1 MTQIPGELNI
11 KELSIEERI
20 LLIEE
25 IWDSIEAEQE
35 MLELTEEQK
44 EELDRRIESYRKS
57 PGEGVTWEVVMAR
70 LTSEK

>member
-25 IWDSIEAEQE
+25 IWNSIEAEQE